1 MSITAKNALNFIPND
16 LYMFWLALAGLFFR
30 SKSKKYSVAVDQLIS
45 IPFAFMRLTAI
56 RKKKKKT
63 HLSFRIAI
71 STISPQS
78 ARVGW
83 EH

>member
-1 MSITAKNALNFIPND
+1 MRQTLEKKAVMVTGGAGFIGSH
-16 LYMFWLALAGLFFR
+16 L
-30 SKSKKYSVAVDQLIS
+30 VDQLIS

-56 RKKKKKT
+56 STEIPKT